1 MVNPASSLWGN
12 TNSIWLL
19 RMRIAMT
26 TVCWHAFKN
35 DLVQVRLTWYF
46 NNSSV
51 TEKLYDTF
59 LASAVPIVDGPASYD
74 GFIPTKGSVIRMD
87 SYPDPRDLAR
97 YIDYLDKNDTA
108 YLEHLSFR
116 RDALDVSARDRLEA
130 SFISNWS
137 DPEFHNKR
145 SSWCS
150 VCRGMLP
157 WWQARRSGAK
167 SSPDPT
173 PRDDRFIVDK
183 TCMSPGKWDY
193 AMDGPPYAP
202 EWSPSTP
209 DLHLL
214 PTNDN
219 IKTMSDTKLPDN
231 WNIDL
236 DNPPLIVW
244 IIGTISGFAFLSFIL
259 LYVYR
264 QNFHRNKL
272 KKLTDALPLWYY
284 LF

>member
-1 MVNPASSLWGN
+1 
-12 TNSIWLL
+12 
-19 RMRIAMT
+19 MT
-26 TVCWHAFKN
+26 
-35 DLVQVRLTWYF
+35 
-46 NNSSV
+46 
-51 TEKLYDTF
+51 
-59 LASAVPIVDGPASYD
+59 
-74 GFIPTKGSVIRMD
+74 
-87 SYPDPRDLAR
+87 
-97 YIDYLDKNDTA
+97 
-108 YLEHLSFR
+108 
-116 RDALDVSARDRLEA
+116 
-130 SFISNWS
+130 
-137 DPEFHNKR
+137 
-145 SSWCS
+145 
-150 VCRGMLP
+150 
-157 WWQARRSGAK
+157 
-167 SSPDPT
+167 
-173 PRDDRFIVDK
+173 
-183 TCMSPGKWDY
+183 PGKWDY

-272 KKLTDALPLWYY
+272 KKLTDALPL
-284 LF
+284 